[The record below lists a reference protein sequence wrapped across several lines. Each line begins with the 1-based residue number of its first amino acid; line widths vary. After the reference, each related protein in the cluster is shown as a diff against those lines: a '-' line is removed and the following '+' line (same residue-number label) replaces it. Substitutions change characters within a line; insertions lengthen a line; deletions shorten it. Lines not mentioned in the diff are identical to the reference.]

1 MKKILITGGAGYIG
15 SHTVKEL
22 LKNKYQP
29 IIYDNLINGHRQAV
43 LGGTS
48 IKGDLKDKKRL
59 LRVLTKYQPE
69 AVIHFAALI
78 EVGESVKN
86 SEKFFQENV
95 FAGINLLQA
104 MIECDIKKIV
114 FSSSAAVYGE
124 PKRIPIKENY
134 TTLPTNPYGLTKLQ
148 FEQILKLYER
158 VYGLK
163 FISLRYFNAAGAD
176 PEGDLGEDHSPE
188 THLIPLV
195 LKTALGQKDYIEI
208 FGNSYSTPD
217 GTCIR
222 DFIHVTDL
230 AQAHLL
236 ALEYLNKKN
245 KSRIFN
251 LGNEKGNSVL
261 EIINLAKKITRRD
274 IPIKIGPKRPGDPA
288 KLVASSER
296 IKRELG
302 WRPRYSDIETIIQ
315 TAWSW
320 HRTHPSGYPK

>member
-1 MKKILITGGAGYIG
+1 MEKILITGGTGYIG

-22 LKNKYQP
+22 LKNQYQP
-29 IIYDNLINGHRQAV
+29 IIYDNLVNGHRQAI
-43 LGGTS
+43 LGGIL

-59 LRVLTKYQPE
+59 LKVLAKYQPE

-124 PKRIPIKENY
+124 PKKVPIKENY

-148 FEQILKLYER
+148 FEQILKLYEKI
-158 VYGLK
+158 YGLK

-176 PEGDLGEDHSPE
+176 PEGELGEDHFPE

-195 LKTALGQKDYIEI
+195 LKTALGQRDYIEI
-208 FGNSYSTPD
+208 FGNSYPTPD

-236 ALEYLNKKN
+236 ALEFLNKKN

-261 EIINLAKKITRRD
+261 EIINLAKKITQRD
-274 IPIKIGPKRPGDPA
+274 IPIKIGPKRPGDPT
-288 KLVASSER
+288 KLVASSQR
-296 IKRELG
+296 IKKELG
-302 WRPRYSDIETIIQ
+302 WRPRYSDIKTIIQ

-320 HRTHPSGYPK
+320 HKNHPFGYSK